1 MLKSRQRIK
10 GMTVTLQFDYDL
22 FVIGA
27 GSGGVRAARM
37 AANRGKKVAV
47 AEERYLGGTC
57 VNVGCVPKKLFVY
70 ASQFPELLRT
80 SKGFGWNQ
88 AELPVLDWPTLRDN
102 KTAEIERLNG
112 IYNNLINNS
121 GADLFD
127 GRATVVGPQQV
138 HVNGKTYSVRTI
150 LVATGGWPYI
160 PEFPGNEHA
169 VSSNEMFFLDELPK
183 RAVVVGGGYIAVEF
197 AGILNGLGV
206 DTHLVY
212 RGTNL
217 LKSFDRE
224 MSDKITQG
232 MAEKGVNIH
241 LSQQVSEIATMGAGY
256 SVTFDD
262 QTSMNA
268 DLVLYATGRQANTAG
283 LGLENTAVELRSNG
297 SIVVDEH
304 FCTAEP
310 SVYALG
316 DVIDRVQLTPVAIQE
331 AMVLVD
337 ALYGDGLATIDYD
350 NIPTAVFCQPELG
363 TVGLGEEDAQA
374 KYADISVYTSDFK
387 PMMQTLGGGNDR
399 ITMKLIVDNQTDRVL
414 GCHMVGD
421 HAAEIIQGM
430 GIALKAGATKAH
442 FDATVGIHPSAAEEF
457 VTMREPTR

>member
-1 MLKSRQRIK
+1 
-10 GMTVTLQFDYDL
+10 VTLQFDYDL

-37 AANRGKKVAV
+37 AANRGNKVAV

-70 ASQFPELLRT
+70 ASQFPELLQT

-88 AELPVLDWPTLRDN
+88 TEQPVFDWPTLRDN

-127 GRATVVGPQQV
+127 GRAMVVGPQQV
-138 HVNGKTYSVRTI
+138 EVNGKTYSVRTI
-150 LVATGGWPYI
+150 LVATGGWPFI
-160 PEFPGNEHA
+160 PEFPGSEHA

-183 RAVVVGGGYIAVEF
+183 KAVVVGGGYIAVEF

-241 LSQQVSEIATMGAGY
+241 LSQQVTHIAAKADGY

-262 QTSMNA
+262 QTSMDS

-283 LGLENTAVELRSNG
+283 LGLENTAVECRSNG

-363 TVGLGEEDAQA
+363 TVGLSEEDAQT

-399 ITMKLIVDNQTDRVL
+399 ITMKLIVDNQTDRVI

-421 HAAEIIQGM
+421 HAAEIVQGM

>member
-1 MLKSRQRIK
+1 MSDS
-10 GMTVTLQFDYDL
+10 FDYDL

-37 AANRGKKVAV
+37 AASTGKRVAV

-70 ASQFPELLRT
+70 ASQFPELFDV
-80 SKGFGWNQ
+80 SAGFGWTVPQ
-88 AELPVLDWPTLRDN
+88 QPTLDWATLRDN

-112 IYNNLINNS
+112 IYNSLIDNS

-127 GRATVVGPQQV
+127 GRATIAGPHQV
-138 HVNGKTYSVRTI
+138 SVNGSLYSAHTI

-160 PEFPGNEHA
+160 PEFPGSEHA
-169 VSSNEMFFLDELPK
+169 ISSNEMFFLDELPK
-183 RAVVVGGGYIAVEF
+183 TAVVVGGGYIAVEF

-206 DTHLVY
+206 ETHLVY
-212 RGTNL
+212 RGPVL

-224 MSDKITQG
+224 M
-232 MAEKGVNIH
+232 AEKVAEGMVAKGINIH
-241 LSQQVSEIATMGAGY
+241 LNTEIDGINKTTESLSVSLNGKGSLNAG
-256 SVTFDD
+256 
-262 QTSMNA
+262 
-268 DLVLYATGRQANTAG
+268 LVLYATGRQPNTAG
-283 LGLENTAVELRSNG
+283 LGLETTSVATACNG
-297 SIVVDEH
+297 AILVDEN
-304 FCTAEP
+304 FATADP

-337 ALYGDGLATIDYD
+337 HLYGEGQASIDYS

-363 TVGLGEEDAQA
+363 TVGLSEEQA
-374 KYADISVYTSDFK
+374 RQEYPNIAVYISDFR
-387 PMMQTLGGGNDR
+387 PMLQTLGGGADR
-399 ITMKLIVDNQTDRVL
+399 ITMKLIVDTASDAVV
-414 GCHMVGD
+414 GCHMVGE

-457 VTMREPTR
+457 VTMREKAR

>member
-1 MLKSRQRIK
+1 MSDS
-10 GMTVTLQFDYDL
+10 FDYDL

-37 AANRGKKVAV
+37 AASTGKRVAV

-70 ASQFPELLRT
+70 ASQFPELFDA
-80 SKGFGWNQ
+80 SAGFGWTVPQ
-88 AELPVLDWPTLRDN
+88 QPTLDWATLRDN

-112 IYNNLINNS
+112 IYNSLIDNS

-127 GRATVVGPQQV
+127 GRATIAGPHQV
-138 HVNGKTYSVRTI
+138 SVNGSLYSAHTI

-160 PEFPGNEHA
+160 PEFPGSEHA
-169 VSSNEMFFLDELPK
+169 ISSNEMFFLDELPK
-183 RAVVVGGGYIAVEF
+183 TAVVVGGGYIAVEF

-206 DTHLVY
+206 ETHLVY
-212 RGTNL
+212 RGPVL

-224 MSDKITQG
+224 M
-232 MAEKGVNIH
+232 AEKVAEGMVAKGINIH
-241 LSQQVSEIATMGAGY
+241 LNTEIDGINKTTESLSVSLNGKGSLNAG
-256 SVTFDD
+256 
-262 QTSMNA
+262 
-268 DLVLYATGRQANTAG
+268 LVLYATGRQPNTAG
-283 LGLENTAVELRSNG
+283 LGLETTSVATASNG
-297 SIVVDEH
+297 AILVDEN
-304 FCTAEP
+304 FATADP

-337 ALYGDGLATIDYD
+337 HLYGEGQASIDYS

-363 TVGLGEEDAQA
+363 TVGLSEEQA
-374 KYADISVYTSDFK
+374 RQEYPNIAVYISDFR
-387 PMMQTLGGGNDR
+387 PMLQTLGGGADR
-399 ITMKLIVDNQTDRVL
+399 ITMKLIVDTASDAVV
-414 GCHMVGD
+414 GCHMVGE

-457 VTMREPTR
+457 VTMREKAR